1 MVFGGDCLVI
11 RLAGRLAFVLDA
23 MLGRFLTMTVA
34 TATGWLVALNVVVFA
49 LSLLAGAIL
58 VRLFHD
64 RPVADGPDPVS
75 WQEWALA
82 TSCVALNSGVTVAG
96 WWLWRRGLIV
106 VRPGGLGRSAAD
118 VAVLFVA
125 MDFLMYVFH
134 RAAHVGWLFPWVH
147 ATHHR
152 YDRPRPLNLY
162 VLNPAEVLGFGGLWL
177 GVLCTHPSTAAGI
190 GVYLAINLSF
200 GTLGHLGVEP
210 FPRSV
215 GRWPVLRHLGSST
228 FHAHH
233 HGDRDVNFGFYT
245 DVWDRLFRT
254 RRGTG

>member
-1 MVFGGDCLVI
+1 M
-11 RLAGRLAFVLDA
+11 LDA
-23 MLGRFLTMTVA
+23 TIHPFQTMSLVQA
-34 TATGWLVALNVVVFA
+34 TAWLFALNVALFA
-49 LSLLAGAIL
+49 LSIAAGAVL

-64 RPVADGPDPVS
+64 RPVSAEPDPVS
-75 WQEWALA
+75 WQEWALSA
-82 TSCVALNSGVTVAG
+82 SCVALNTGVAVAG
-96 WWLWRRGLIV
+96 WCLWRRGWIV
-106 VRPGGLGRSAAD
+106 VRPSTWGRSAVD

-134 RAAHVGWLFPWVH
+134 RVAHVRWLFPWVH
-147 ATHHR
+147 ATHHH
-152 YDRPRPLNLY
+152 YDRPRPLNLF

-177 GVLCTHPSTAAGI
+177 GLLCLYPATWAGI
-190 GVYLAINLSF
+190 LVYLTINLAF

-210 FPRSV
+210 FPKAI

-228 FHAHH
+228 FHANH

-254 RRGTG
+254 RRGAG